1 MRILWLYLAKIHF
14 LNTCN
19 RIEVIILHTAKK
31 LTSLYLY
38 HTILL
43 TAYLML
49 VFDVPLK
56 VNFLPESL
64 PTLVTL
70 VLPDVQVNVLVALQ
84 IAAGGSHIVTV
95 FTLVIPRT

>member
-1 MRILWLYLAKIHF
+1 
-14 LNTCN
+14 
-19 RIEVIILHTAKK
+19 
-31 LTSLYLY
+31 
-38 HTILL
+38 
-43 TAYLML
+43 ML